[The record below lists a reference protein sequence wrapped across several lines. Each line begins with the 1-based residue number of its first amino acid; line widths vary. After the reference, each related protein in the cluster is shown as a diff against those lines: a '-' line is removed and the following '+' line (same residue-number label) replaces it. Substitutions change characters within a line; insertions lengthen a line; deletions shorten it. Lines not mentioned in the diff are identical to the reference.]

1 MYQSLLE
8 FIKGFMLVLI
18 TALPAALALLTILR
32 IYNEY

>member
-18 TALPAALALLTILR
+18 TAPPAALALITIIG

>member
-18 TALPAALALLTILR
+18 TTIPAILALITILR